1 MTICAE
7 QLKKAK
13 PDLAVLKEYKQ
24 REEEFLNRAKDLDKI
39 TDERNVQKEAYE
51 RLRKQRHDEFMDGF
65 RQITQKV
72 KEMYQVCSNLSRGAL
87 IQNLP
92 VYR

>member
-1 MTICAE
+1 MTIFAE
-7 QLKKAK
+7 QIKKAK
-13 PDLAVLKEYKQ
+13 PDLTVLKEYKQ

-39 TDERNVQKEAYE
+39 TAERDAQKEAHE

-72 KEMYQVCSNLSRGAL
+72 KEMYQVCLN
-87 IQNLP
+87 
-92 VYR
+92 